1 MEGSAP
7 PTVHDQDGRASD
19 TQALFLSLGQ
29 LGRDLLAVDWVA
41 TPLGRP
47 SEWPQSLKSTL
58 QVMLTSRFSMWMA
71 WGPQL
76 TFFANEAYC
85 QATLSKKYPWAL
97 GKPARDV
104 WSEIW
109 SDIGPRI
116 DGVLSTGIAS
126 WDQSLPLI
134 LERSGFPEETYHTF
148 SYSPLAD
155 ESGEIV
161 GMLCVVSEETS
172 RVINERRMRILRD
185 LGSALAET
193 RTEEDVYK
201 CLSSQLATDLRK
213 IPFSLVYRI
222 NDDGSTA
229 ALVSAAGALPGESVA
244 PRTIK
249 LDRST
254 SQWPLRDA
262 MTGNMV
268 LVEDLAQRFVAV
280 PQGDWTEPAQSA
292 VLLPLVDRAG
302 KRPYGILVAAL
313 NRYRPFNREYQG
325 FLKLLANEVA
335 ASIANARAYET
346 QRVRAEALAELDRA
360 KTTFFTNV
368 SHEFRTPL
376 TLLLGPASDALND
389 LEDPLSPVQRERLE
403 LVYQN
408 GERLLRLVNALLDFS
423 RLESGKATPKLE
435 QVDLGLYTAELASM
449 FRGAADRAGLRL
461 DTDCE
466 SLDVKTFVDR
476 EMWAK
481 ILSNLLSNALKFT
494 FEGGISV
501 SVRQLEA
508 DDSSVWVEL
517 RVSDTG
523 VGISE
528 ADRAHLFERFYR
540 VEEASSR
547 SFEGSGI
554 GLALVAELVSLH
566 GGHIEAR
573 SVLNQG
579 STFIVQLP
587 AGDGGPEGADA
598 TGDGEVD
605 AAPFEEITSGSSAKR
620 CGGSKARK
628 IAVATVNPRKAV
640 NLRKT
645 SLRRQPPESPAS
657 SSQTITAT
665 CGATWHLCSRTLTSS
680 TWRPTAP
687 SPCA

>member
-1 MEGSAP
+1 MEGSAA
-7 PTVHDQDGRASD
+7 PTVHDQDWRASD
-19 TQALFLSLGQ
+19 IQALFLSLGQ
-29 LGRDLLAVDWVA
+29 LGRDLLAVDWAA

-71 WGPQL
+71 WGPEL

-85 QATLSKKYPWAL
+85 QATLGKKYPWAL

-148 SYSPLAD
+148 SYSPLAN
-155 ESGEIV
+155 ESGVIV

-193 RTEEDVYK
+193 RTEEDVYNT
-201 CLSSQLATDLRK
+201 LSSQLATDLRK

-229 ALVSAAGALPGESVA
+229 ALVSAAGASPGESVA

-249 LDRST
+249 LDTPT
-254 SQWPLRDA
+254 SPWPLRDA
-262 MTGNMV
+262 MTDNMV

-280 PQGDWTEPAQSA
+280 PHGDWTEPAHSA

-325 FLKLLANEVA
+325 FLRLLANEVA

-376 TLLLGPASDALND
+376 TLLLGP
-389 LEDPLSPVQRERLE
+389 QRTR
-403 LVYQN
+403 
-408 GERLLRLVNALLDFS
+408 
-423 RLESGKATPKLE
+423 
-435 QVDLGLYTAELASM
+435 
-449 FRGAADRAGLRL
+449 
-461 DTDCE
+461 
-466 SLDVKTFVDR
+466 
-476 EMWAK
+476 
-481 ILSNLLSNALKFT
+481 
-494 FEGGISV
+494 
-501 SVRQLEA
+501 
-508 DDSSVWVEL
+508 
-517 RVSDTG
+517 
-523 VGISE
+523 
-528 ADRAHLFERFYR
+528 
-540 VEEASSR
+540 
-547 SFEGSGI
+547 
-554 GLALVAELVSLH
+554 
-566 GGHIEAR
+566 
-573 SVLNQG
+573 
-579 STFIVQLP
+579 
-587 AGDGGPEGADA
+587 
-598 TGDGEVD
+598 
-605 AAPFEEITSGSSAKR
+605 
-620 CGGSKARK
+620 
-628 IAVATVNPRKAV
+628 
-640 NLRKT
+640 
-645 SLRRQPPESPAS
+645 
-657 SSQTITAT
+657 
-665 CGATWHLCSRTLTSS
+665 
-680 TWRPTAP
+680 
-687 SPCA
+687 

>member
-19 TQALFLSLGQ
+19 IQALFLSLGQ
-29 LGRDLLAVDWVA
+29 LGRDLLAVDWAA

-71 WGPQL
+71 WGPEL

-85 QATLSKKYPWAL
+85 QATLGKKYPWAL

-148 SYSPLAD
+148 SYSPLAN
-155 ESGEIV
+155 ESGVIV

-193 RTEEDVYK
+193 RTEEDVYQTPEFATGDRPAQNPVQP
-201 CLSSQLATDLRK
+201 CLPHQRRR
-213 IPFSLVYRI
+213 VYR
-222 NDDGSTA
+222 
-229 ALVSAAGALPGESVA
+229 GARKRGRRLPGESVA

-325 FLKLLANEVA
+325 FLRLLANEVA

-501 SVRQLEA
+501 SVRQFEA
-508 DDSSVWVEL
+508 DDSSAWVEL

-598 TGDGEVD
+598 PVMRSRRGAV
-605 AAPFEEITSGSSAKR
+605 R
-620 CGGSKARK
+620 RNHLRARPRSD
-628 IAVATVNPRKAV
+628 AVAR
-640 NLRKT
+640 
-645 SLRRQPPESPAS
+645 
-657 SSQTITAT
+657 
-665 CGATWHLCSRTLTSS
+665 
-680 TWRPTAP
+680 
-687 SPCA
+687 